1 MAINDNIAVAGVPMM
16 AGCHALE
23 GYVPDFDAIVV
34 TRILDEGKNSNR
46 LLVGQKVVEFGKHFC
61 NWTENRLCNVLSCIT
76 EQ

>member
-1 MAINDNIAVAGVPMM
+1 MM

-61 NWTENRLCNVLSCIT
+61 NWTVE
-76 EQ
+76 